1 MHLDEIRDGICE
13 SICSIEGHKL
23 WDEILQETCPA
34 NYGFEVESV
43 LVELND
49 IWVDVP
55 KRTFN
60 FKNLK
65 LSFSARLVGSN
76 LEDGYDQCFHFK
88 LSGSGSFDFMNRSQS
103 IQVEQIYID
112 ENEDLIL
119 YGKSASRIK

>member
-13 SICSIEGHKL
+13 SICSIEGHNL

-43 LVELND
+43 LVERND

-60 FKNLK
+60 FKNLE
-65 LSFSARLVGSN
+65 LRFSARLVSSN
-76 LEDGYDQCFHFK
+76 LEDGYDKGFHFK
-88 LSGSGSFDFMNRSQS
+88 LSGSGSFVFKNKSQS

-112 ENEDLIL
+112 ENEDLNL